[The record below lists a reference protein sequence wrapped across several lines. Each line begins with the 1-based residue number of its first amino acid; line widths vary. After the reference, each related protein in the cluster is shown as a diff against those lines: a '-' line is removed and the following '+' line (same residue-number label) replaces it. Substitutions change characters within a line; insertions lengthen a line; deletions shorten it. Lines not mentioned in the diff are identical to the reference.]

1 MLKSRSFCGVCYYD
15 DDQNQQCLN
24 HHWLFFIVAPMAPHG
39 QFKFVNGDPEN
50 IETEPAV
57 PAARHANLFKDVKST
72 WMAATTM

>member
-1 MLKSRSFCGVCYYD
+1 
-15 DDQNQQCLN
+15 
-24 HHWLFFIVAPMAPHG
+24 MAPHG

>member
-1 MLKSRSFCGVCYYD
+1 MTWLCI
-15 DDQNQQCLN
+15 N
-24 HHWLFFIVAPMAPHG
+24 HHCLVLSFIVAPMAPHG

-72 WMAATTM
+72 WMKATTM